1 MNDLALSVSS
11 ILSKTKSTFYVT
23 VLIIHPLEMTF
34 INDKTDT
41 KFLNFE
47 HLQIIEY
54 IVALMNS
61 SD

>member
-11 ILSKTKSTFYVT
+11 ILSRMKSTLYFI

-34 INDKTDT
+34 INDKTGT
-41 KFLNFE
+41 KFLNFK

-54 IVALMNS
+54 IVGLINELL
-61 SD
+61 